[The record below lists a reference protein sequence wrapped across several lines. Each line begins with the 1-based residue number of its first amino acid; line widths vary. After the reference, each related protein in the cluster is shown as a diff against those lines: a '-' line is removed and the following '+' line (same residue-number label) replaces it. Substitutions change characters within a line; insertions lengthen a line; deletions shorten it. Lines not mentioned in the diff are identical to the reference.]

1 MNFFNK
7 LFDNSNYVSYLE
19 KQVKSLIKEIE
30 LLKETISDF
39 NKVND
44 ELEQYKEIYDC
55 DVIIDFNVMDVFSIE
70 RMNENNK
77 PSTIIGYIR
86 PDKTIGE
93 WGLYCSKEQHQRL
106 CEDFKTY
113 LLSKK

>member
-19 KQVKSLIKEIE
+19 KQIKTLTKEIE
-30 LLKETISDF
+30 LLNETNSIHIGCI
-39 NKVND
+39 N
-44 ELEQYKEIYDC
+44 ELQQYKEIYDC
-55 DVIIDFNVMDVFSIE
+55 DVIINFNVMDVFSIE
-70 RMNENNK
+70 RTIQNDK
-77 PSTIIGYIR
+77 PSTIIGYVL

-106 CEDFKTY
+106 CEEFKTY
-113 LLSKK
+113 LGSKE